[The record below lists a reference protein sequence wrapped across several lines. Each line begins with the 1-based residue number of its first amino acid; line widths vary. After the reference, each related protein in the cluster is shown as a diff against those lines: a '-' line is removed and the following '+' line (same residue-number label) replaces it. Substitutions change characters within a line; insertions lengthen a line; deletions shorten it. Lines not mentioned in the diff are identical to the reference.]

1 MTTTPFTR
9 TMNKNLV
16 TIKTI
21 EDERSIKTIYK
32 AEQIAPVHIT
42 VIKMPIKLTI
52 VIALAPVHVLF
63 APALVGNILT

>member
-1 MTTTPFTR
+1 MV
-9 TMNKNLV
+9 K
-16 TIKTI
+16 
-21 EDERSIKTIYK
+21 DIYK